1 MVVPF
6 GSARKRRSRTTYRPT
21 VTPEGSTHVDTAFTG
36 TTSSFS
42 RTASGNLA
50 VVVVV
55 RQPVLRRPPL
65 QPPQQDGEA
74 LPEIWER
81 PPTAEQLANMWPGIT
96 EDACLYLPDLVD
108 LAVTA
113 GFRPLRVET
122 ATRNEWEEFES
133 GFMAGSEE
141 WLLANGDHPE
151 VDKVRS
157 QLDEHRANWLRGH
170 RGVLGFAFLTLGVP
184 NA

>member
-1 MVVPF
+1 M
-6 GSARKRRSRTTYRPT
+6 
-21 VTPEGSTHVDTAFTG
+21 
-36 TTSSFS
+36 
-42 RTASGNLA
+42 
-50 VVVVV
+50 V